1 VRPPILHL
9 TLAYGAGLWAGLVL
23 SIPPAVG
30 VVGAAAGLASA
41 ASGTW
46 PAILVAASGIGLLT
60 GSVGRRRRAAACA
73 RVWHAGPH
81 AATVLVHDRAGER
94 GLTTAS
100 VLSAP
105 EGCAGLLALRTAPG
119 ALPAGARAV
128 LVGVF
133 RAPTLLRVDHARVLA
148 GPRALRFRLRDRAAR
163 RIERLYGPRAP
174 LVKALV
180 LGARDDLD
188 PKWRQTFADAGV
200 AHLLAI
206 SGLHVGI
213 VAAWVALAAGA
224 VVRREWAAWLAVAF
238 TWTYVGLLGLTAPA
252 VRAAALVTVAAA
264 ARLRH
269 RHPPPEAIL
278 AVTALAVLVADPLAA
293 TEVGAWLSVA
303 ATWGT
308 GGAVRWLHR
317 RAGRGRGGP
326 RSPVL
331 VLCAAS
337 VGATLATA
345 PLAAFA
351 FGSVAPIGVVTNL
364 VVVPLAGLAVPAVF
378 ASLLVGGPLAAGA
391 GLVLAAIE
399 RVATIASTVPL
410 GRIEGVPGLAFA
422 LPWALLLAAVVWA
435 ARHPWLPRTGWARA
449 IALGAVGAWAA
460 AAVPAL
466 IARSRDR
473 GFAIFV
479 LDVGQGDGIV
489 LRTPHGHW
497 VVVDGGPHTPVEDAG
512 RSIILPFLRR
522 HGVHGLDLVVAT
534 HGDADHLG
542 GIPAIIAA
550 LVPDLVIEPGQPDG
564 TPLYLAYL
572 RSVDAAGVD
581 WRAARAGDTIL
592 LDSVR
597 LAVLH
602 PSTRWMATHLAT
614 NENCVVLRVSYGRF
628 DAVLTGDAG
637 IPAESALVKVTRPSE
652 VLKVG
657 HHGSAGATGE
667 AWVEAVRPRV
677 AVISVGAHNRYG
689 HPSPQVLRRL
699 AAHGIAVFRTDR
711 GGTVT
716 IRSDGRY
723 FEVTQGMPP
732 PFPEAMWCW
741 VRRLLPSSGSS
752 SSRNACAP
760 RRRASFPT
768 FSTTSPSPPRSS
780 RATSAGPAS
789 SM

>member
-1 VRPPILHL
+1 MRPPIVHL
-9 TLAYGAGLWAGLVL
+9 TVAYGAGLWAGLAFSV
-23 SIPPAVG
+23 PPPVAAA
-30 VVGAAAGLASA
+30 GAAAGLVA
-41 ASGTW
+41 AAGGTW
-46 PAILVAASGIGLLT
+46 PGTVLAAGGIGLLT
-60 GSVGRRRRAAACA
+60 GALGGRRRVSSCA
-73 RVWHAGPH
+73 RAWRAGPH
-81 AATVLVHDRAGER
+81 AVEVLVHDRAGRR
-94 GLTTAS
+94 GLTTAT

-105 EGCAGLLALRTAPG
+105 EGCGGELRLRSAPG

-133 RAPTLLRVDHARVLA
+133 RAPTLLRVDHVRVLR

-174 LVKALV
+174 LVQALV

-188 PKWRQTFADAGV
+188 PKWRRTFADAGV

-213 VAAWVALAAGA
+213 VAAWVALLAGA
-224 VVRREWAAWLAVAF
+224 VVRRTWAAWLAVAL
-238 TWTYVGLLGLTAPA
+238 TWTYVGLLGLPAPA
-252 VRAAALVTVAAA
+252 VRAAALVSVAAV

-293 TEVGAWLSVA
+293 TQIGAWLSVA
-303 ATWGT
+303 AAWGT
-308 GGAVRWLHR
+308 GGALRWLGRARVR
-317 RAGRGRGGP
+317 RGP
-326 RSPVL
+326 RHPML

-345 PLAAFA
+345 PLTAFA
-351 FGSVAPIGVVTNL
+351 FGSVAPIGIATNVL
-364 VVVPLAGLAVPAVF
+364 VVPLAGLAVPAVF
-378 ASLLVGGPLAAGA
+378 ASLVGGAWLAAGA
-391 GLVLAAIE
+391 GLLLAAIE
-399 RVATIASTVPL
+399 RVATIASTIPL
-410 GRIEGVPGLAFA
+410 GRIEGVPGVAFA
-422 LPWALLLAAVVWA
+422 LPWALLLAVVVWGV
-435 ARHPWLPRTGWARA
+435 RHRVLPLTPRTRA
-449 IALGAVGAWAA
+449 IALGVVGAWAA
-460 AAVPAL
+460 AAIPAL
-466 IARSRDR
+466 VARSRDA

-497 VVVDGGPHTPVEDAG
+497 VVVDGGPHTPVLDAG
-512 RSIILPFLRR
+512 RSIMLPFLRR
-522 HGVHGLDLVVAT
+522 HGVHALDLVVAT
-534 HGDADHLG
+534 HADADHLG
-542 GIPAIIAA
+542 GIPAIVDA
-550 LVPDLVIEPGQPDG
+550 LVPDLVLEPGQPDG
-564 TPLYLAYL
+564 TPLYLDYL
-572 RSVDAAGVD
+572 RTVDAAGVD
-581 WRAARAGDTIL
+581 WRAARAGDTLL

-602 PSTRWMATHLAT
+602 PSARWMATHLAT
-614 NENCVVLRVSYGRF
+614 NENCVVLRVSYGQF

-637 IPAESALVKVTRPSE
+637 LPAESVLVKVTPPSE
-652 VLKVG
+652 LLKVS

-667 AWVEAVRPRV
+667 AWLRAVRPRV

-689 HPSPQVLRRL
+689 HPSPQVLQRL
-699 AAHGIAVFRTDR
+699 AAHGIATFRTDR

-723 FEVTQGMPP
+723 FGVTQGTRPSL
-732 PFPEAMWCW
+732 PEAIWCRA
-741 VRRLLPSSGSS
+741 RRLLPSSGSS
-752 SSRNACAP
+752 SSRNACSP
-760 RRRASFPT
+760 RRRVSFPT

-780 RATSAGPAS
+780 PATSGGRGS